1 MNLENINIHTLKD
14 GSTVIN
20 TSLHPFRFSDGTEC
34 GVQVRELVDEL
45 SLPRKTEFR
54 RKIKNMTVNE
64 CGFTITKQ
72 QYELLIELCKLADI
86 IILPILV
93 IETLKREGIREMFP
107 NCVGINTTLDTRRTS
122 NMNDKIVDIDNWS
135 W

>member
-1 MNLENINIHTLKD
+1 
-14 GSTVIN
+14 
-20 TSLHPFRFSDGTEC
+20 
-34 GVQVRELVDEL
+34 
-45 SLPRKTEFR
+45 
-54 RKIKNMTVNE
+54 MTVNE
-64 CGFTITKQ
+64 CGFAITKQ
-72 QYELLIELCKLADI
+72 QYELLTELCKLADI